1 MALAYR
7 KGFVNPVPNGFVL
20 AVSRDT
26 VGRRFV
32 CFMKNHR
39 SRNSRYR
46 NPKNRVAM
54 WWLGVGLGAVGCVGQ
69 PPLGSKRLVADQ
81 QAVVDIAPSEWTAPV
96 APKPRAADGWL
107 TEFSGGQLLALV
119 QEAQAANPDLGA
131 AAARVKQA
139 RADLSVATAALL
151 PTLDGGGGA
160 SRAQRPGDQRFPGL
174 GQRANRFNLSAD
186 VSWEPDFWGRL
197 ADQRRAS
204 AAQFRAT
211 EWDLHGAKLS
221 LAANTVKAAVTL
233 AEARAQVAL
242 SEKNVATRRVQ
253 LELLEKR
260 LERGLDPESAAL
272 DVSLSRA
279 DLARA
284 EATLTDQKRTV
295 DQSARSL
302 EVLLGRYPA
311 ARESGLVSL
320 PSLKGGVPSGLPAQ
334 LLSRRPDLVAA
345 ENRLYAALNL
355 ESAARKALLPSIRL
369 TGDKGYSSQE
379 LNNLI
384 TLQSAVWTIAG
395 QLTQPLFQG
404 GRLRAGIKGAQA
416 RYEEQAKVYE
426 STALTAFQEVET
438 ALAAEGFLAEQEG
451 QLLAA
456 AAESERS
463 ETLALGQYGR
473 GLADVLTLLDSRQ
486 RAYEARRTLLGVQ
499 AQRLR
504 NRADLHLA
512 LGGGFE

>member
-1 MALAYR
+1 
-7 KGFVNPVPNGFVL
+7 
-20 AVSRDT
+20 
-26 VGRRFV
+26 
-32 CFMKNHR
+32 
-39 SRNSRYR
+39 
-46 NPKNRVAM
+46 
-54 WWLGVGLGAVGCVGQ
+54 
-69 PPLGSKRLVADQ
+69 
-81 QAVVDIAPSEWTAPV
+81 
-96 APKPRAADGWL
+96 
-107 TEFSGGQLLALV
+107 
-119 QEAQAANPDLGA
+119 
-131 AAARVKQA
+131 
-139 RADLSVATAALL
+139 
-151 PTLDGGGGA
+151 
-160 SRAQRPGDQRFPGL
+160 
-174 GQRANRFNLSAD
+174 
-186 VSWEPDFWGRL
+186 
-197 ADQRRAS
+197 
-204 AAQFRAT
+204 
-211 EWDLHGAKLS
+211 
-221 LAANTVKAAVTL
+221 
-233 AEARAQVAL
+233 
-242 SEKNVATRRVQ
+242 VQ

-345 ENRLYAALNL
+345 ENRLYAALNQ

-438 ALAAEGFLAEQEG
+438 ALAAERFLAAQEG
-451 QLLAA
+451 QLQAA

>member
-1 MALAYR
+1 MKPHRPWTSRRDAPPL
-7 KGFVNPVPNGFVL
+7 KGRWRLLPMLVV
-20 AVSRDT
+20 
-26 VGRRFV
+26 
-32 CFMKNHR
+32 
-39 SRNSRYR
+39 
-46 NPKNRVAM
+46 
-54 WWLGVGLGAVGCVGQ
+54 VGCVGQ
-69 PPLGSKRLVADQ
+69 PPLGSQRLAADK
-81 QAVVDIAPSEWTAPV
+81 QALAEKAPEQWTAPV
-96 APKPRAADGWL
+96 PLRAQAADGWL
-107 TEFSGGQLLALV
+107 SEFGGGALLGLV
-119 QEAQAANPDLGA
+119 KEAQQANPDLGA

-139 RADLSVATAALL
+139 RADLTVATAALL
-151 PTLDGGGGA
+151 PTLDGSSGS

-174 GQRANRFNLSAD
+174 GQRANRFTLSAD

-197 ADQRRAS
+197 ADERRAS
-204 AAQFRAT
+204 AAQFRAS
-211 EWDLHGAKLS
+211 EWEWHGARLS

-242 SEKNVATRRVQ
+242 SEQNVATRRVQ
-253 LELLEKR
+253 MELLEKR

-272 DVSLSRA
+272 DLSLSRA

-284 EATLTDQKRTV
+284 EATLIDQKRTV
-295 DQSARSL
+295 DQSTRSL

-311 ARESGLVSL
+311 AAEPGLQSL
-320 PSLKGGVPSGLPAQ
+320 PVLKTSVPSGLPAE
-334 LLSRRPDLVAA
+334 LLARRPDLVAA
-345 ENRLYAALNL
+345 ENRLYAALNQ
-355 ESAARKALLPSIRL
+355 ESASRKALLPGIRL

-379 LNNLI
+379 LENLI
-384 TLQSAVWTIAG
+384 SLQSAVWTIAG

-404 GRLRAGIKGAQA
+404 GRLRAGIKAAKA
-416 RYEEQAKVYE
+416 RYEELLRNYE

-438 ALAAEGFLAEQEG
+438 ALAAERFLAEQER
-451 QLLAA
+451 QLQAA
-456 AAESERS
+456 ATESERS

-512 LGGGFE
+512 LGGGFES